1 MRNFIFISPDF
12 PDNYWKFCRELKNNG
27 FNVLGIG
34 DCPYNQLAEELKDS
48 LAEYYWVTNLQ
59 NYDEVFRAVAFFT
72 FRYGKIEFIES
83 NNEFWLERDAM
94 LRTEFNVKTGF
105 GQRDIKKIKFK
116 SQMKKFYQKA
126 GVPVAQY
133 HLVKGLKGCLS
144 FIDKGGYPVI
154 VKPDNGV
161 GANDTHRINNE
172 SGLREFFKQ
181 QLPVPYIME
190 EFIDGEVHTYD
201 AIVDGD
207 GNPVFETGNVTPHSL
222 MDIVNNG
229 DNSAFYIVNE
239 LAEDVRDA
247 GRRTLKAFKVKSR
260 FVHFEFFRLT
270 RDQRSGKKGDL
281 VALEVNMRPS
291 GGCSTDMMNYAN
303 STNVFKI
310 WADVMAYGSSRVTV
324 GERFYCAF
332 AGRRDGKS
340 FVLDEGEITAKYGSA
355 IKAVSR
361 IPDVL
366 SGAMGNRM
374 YIAAFKTKREMDDF
388 YREVLQ
394 TKN

>member
-34 DCPYNQLAEELKDS
+34 DCPYNQLSEELKS
-48 LAEYYWVTNLQ
+48 SVSEYYWVTNLQ
-59 NYDEVFRAVAFFT
+59 NYDEVFRAVAFFS

-83 NNEFWLERDAM
+83 NNEYWLERDAM
-94 LRTEFNVKTGF
+94 LRTEFNVKTSF

-116 SQMKKFYQKA
+116 SQMKKYYAKA

-144 FIDKGGYPVI
+144 FIEKVGYPVI

-172 SGLREFFKQ
+172 SALKDFLKHM
-181 QLPVPYIME
+181 LPVQYIME
-190 EFIDGEVHTYD
+190 EYIEGEVNTYD

-207 GNPVFETGNVTPHSL
+207 GNPVFETGNVTPNSL
-222 MDIVNNG
+222 MDIVNNN
-229 DNSAFYIVNE
+229 DNSVFYIVNE
-239 LAEDVRDA
+239 PFEDVRDA
-247 GRRTLKAFKVKSR
+247 GRRTLKAFKVKNR

-270 RDQRSGKKGDL
+270 KDQRIGKKGDI

-291 GGCSTDMMNYAN
+291 GGFSPDMMNYAN
-303 STNVFKI
+303 STDVFKI
-310 WADVMAYGSSRVTV
+310 WADVMAYGHTKLKCGDRY
-324 GERFYCAF
+324 YCAF
-332 AGRRDGKS
+332 AGRRDGKN
-340 FVLDEGEITAKYGSA
+340 FVYSEKDITDKYNDC
-355 IKAVSR
+355 IKTVARV
-361 IPDVL
+361 PDVL
-366 SGAMGNRM
+366 SGAMGNVM
-374 YIAAFKTKREMDDF
+374 YIANFKTKKDMDGF
-388 YREVLQ
+388 YKDVLA
-394 TKN
+394 TN

>member
-1 MRNFIFISPDF
+1 MRNFIFISPNF
-12 PDNYWKFCRELKNNG
+12 PDNYWKFCRELKENG

-34 DCPYNQLAEELKDS
+34 DCPYNQLAEEVKSS

-94 LRTEFNVKTGF
+94 LRTEFNIKTGF
-105 GQRDIKKIKFK
+105 LQRDIKKIKYK
-116 SQMKKFYQKA
+116 SQMKRYYTKA
-126 GVPVAQY
+126 GVPVARY
-133 HLVKGLKGCLS
+133 HLVKGLKGCLA
-144 FIDKGGYPVI
+144 FIEKVGYPVI

-172 SGLREFFKQ
+172 TALKEFLANK
-181 QLPVPYIME
+181 LPVQYIME
-190 EFIDGEVHTYD
+190 EYIEGEVYTYD

-207 GNPVFETGNVTPHSL
+207 GNPVFETGNVTPNSL
-222 MDIVNNG
+222 MDIVNNN
-229 DNSAFYIVNE
+229 DNCVFYIVNE
-239 LAEDVRDA
+239 PLEEVRDA
-247 GRRTLKAFKVKSR
+247 GRRTLKAFKVKNR

-270 RDQRSGKKGDL
+270 KDQHLGKKGDI

-291 GGCSTDMMNYAN
+291 GGFSPDMMNFAN

-310 WADVMAYGSSRVTV
+310 WADVLAYGSSQIGC
-324 GERFYCAF
+324 GEKYYCAF
-332 AGRRDGKS
+332 AGRRDGKN
-340 FVLDEGEITAKYGSA
+340 FVYSEGQ
-355 IKAVSR
+355 IKEMYAENIKHIGK

-366 SGAMGNRM
+366 SGAMGNTM
-374 YIAAFKTKREMDDF
+374 YIANFKTKKQMDEF
-388 YREVLQ
+388 YSNILK
-394 TKN
+394 TN

>member
-12 PDNYWKFCRELKNNG
+12 PDNYWKFCRELKNDG

-34 DCPYNQLAEELKDS
+34 DCPYNQLTDDLKNS
-48 LAEYYWVTNLQ
+48 LSEYYWVTNLQ

-94 LRTEFNVKTGF
+94 LRTEFNIKTGF

-116 SQMKKFYQKA
+116 SQMKKYYKKA
-126 GVPVAQY
+126 GVPVAQH

-144 FIDKGGYPVI
+144 FIEKVGYPVI

-172 SGLREFFKQ
+172 SGLKEFLKH
-181 QLPVPYIME
+181 QLPVQYIME
-190 EFIDGEVHTYD
+190 EYIDGEVNTYD

-207 GNPVFETGNVTPHSL
+207 GNPVFETGNVTPNSL
-222 MDIVNNG
+222 MDIVNNN
-229 DNSAFYIVNE
+229 DNSVFYIVNE
-239 LAEDVRDA
+239 LAEDVREA
-247 GRRTLKAFKVKSR
+247 GRKTLKAFKVKSR

-270 RDQRSGKKGDL
+270 RDQRIGKKGDI

-291 GGCSTDMMNYAN
+291 GGFSPDMMNYAN

-310 WADVMAYGSSRVTV
+310 WADVMAYGSSLVTC
-324 GERFYCAF
+324 GEKFYCAF
-332 AGRRDGKS
+332 AGRRDGKN
-340 FVLDEGEITAKYGSA
+340 FVLSESEITEKYA
-355 IKAVSR
+355 NCIKTVAR

-366 SGAMGNRM
+366 SGAMGNVM
-374 YIAAFKTKREMDDF
+374 YIANFKAKKEMDEF
-388 YREVLQ
+388 YREVLK
-394 TKN
+394 TH

>member
-1 MRNFIFISPDF
+1 MRNFIFISPNF
-12 PDNYWKFCRELKNNG
+12 PDNYWKFCRELKENG

-34 DCPYNQLAEELKDS
+34 DCPYNQLAEEVKSS

-94 LRTEFNVKTGF
+94 LRTEFNIKTGF
-105 GQRDIKKIKFK
+105 LQRDIKKIKYK
-116 SQMKKFYQKA
+116 SQMKRYYTKA
-126 GVPVAQY
+126 GVPVARY
-133 HLVKGLKGCLS
+133 HLVKGLKGCLA
-144 FIDKGGYPVI
+144 FIEKVGYPVI

-172 SGLREFFKQ
+172 TALKEFLANK
-181 QLPVPYIME
+181 LPVQYIME
-190 EFIDGEVHTYD
+190 EYIEGEVYTYD

-207 GNPVFETGNVTPHSL
+207 GNPVFETGNVTPNSL
-222 MDIVNNG
+222 MDIVNNN
-229 DNSAFYIVNE
+229 DNCVFYIVNE
-239 LAEDVRDA
+239 PLEEVRDA
-247 GRRTLKAFKVKSR
+247 GRRTLKAFKVKNR

-270 RDQRSGKKGDL
+270 KDQRLGKKGDI

-291 GGCSTDMMNYAN
+291 GGFSPDMMNFAN

-310 WADVMAYGSSRVTV
+310 WADVLAYGSSQIGC
-324 GERFYCAF
+324 GEKYYCAF
-332 AGRRDGKS
+332 AGRRDGKN
-340 FVLDEGEITAKYGSA
+340 FVYSEEQ
-355 IKAVSR
+355 IKEMYAENIKHIGK

-366 SGAMGNRM
+366 SGAMGNTM
-374 YIAAFKTKREMDDF
+374 YIANFKTKKQMDEF
-388 YREVLQ
+388 YSNILK
-394 TKN
+394 TN